1 VRPDRSQAGE
11 REEPRAR
18 VAPDRPAPAPNLPLE
33 VLARMPVRLPG
44 RGGQP
49 ALAALVRSAGP
60 ILGNQAL
67 QRVIAPG
74 RAQPGNMLARRL
86 IATGDVDRFRAMAEP
101 ASGLQLLL
109 DPVTNELT
117 AVGSLV
123 DPATSPSFATELTTI
138 MDDPLQD
145 AEVHFGAGQ
154 PGVLGGAFPNPRD
167 LSASTV
173 QRIDMDDMEALEAG
187 VPGFGVTAL
196 AHELAENF
204 EAHSHLP
211 APPGT
216 DLFPAAHAA
225 GIQAENA
232 VISEL
237 VGPGGRI
244 AERSFV
250 DPVTGDIR
258 AAFDYENYYI
268 VIDAA
273 PAASVAGGGTDFQ
286 IRGTRQAARNPLN
299 DHTIDRYVTGRDTPP
314 AGGAAAVAAAV
325 ADLQGSQNSTAII
338 EGFCD
343 DVGAAGVNDPLSQRR
358 ADKIR
363 AAIIALDPTL
373 RSALHP
379 AGRGATNF
387 VAGNATEAERAQN
400 RRVTITITE
409 PAP

>member
-1 VRPDRSQAGE
+1 
-11 REEPRAR
+11 
-18 VAPDRPAPAPNLPLE
+18 
-33 VLARMPVRLPG
+33 MPVSLPG
-44 RGGQP
+44 RGGGP

-60 ILGNQAL
+60 VLGNREL
-67 QRVIAPG
+67 QRAIRPG
-74 RAQPGNMLARRL
+74 RTQSGNVLARHL
-86 IATGDVDRFRAMAEP
+86 IATGEVDRFRAMAEP
-101 ASGLQLLL
+101 ASGFELML
-109 DPVTNELT
+109 DPVTNQLT
-117 AVGSLV
+117 AIGSLV
-123 DPATSPSFATELTTI
+123 DPATSPSFASQLSAI

-154 PGVLGGAFPNPRD
+154 AGVLGGAFPNPAD
-167 LSASTV
+167 LTGSTI

-204 EAHSHLP
+204 EAHAHLP
-211 APPGT
+211 GVAGAN
-216 DLFPAAHAA
+216 LFPDAHRA

-237 VGPGGRI
+237 VAPGGRI
-244 AERSFV
+244 ATRTFT
-250 DPVTGDIR
+250 DAVTGDIT

-273 PAASVAGGGTDFQ
+273 PAAIAGGGTDFQ
-286 IRGTRQAARNPLN
+286 IRGTRQAARDPVSV
-299 DHTIDRYVTGRDTPP
+299 HTIDTYVTGRDTPP
-314 AGGAAAVAAAV
+314 GGGGAAIAAAV
-325 ADLQGSQNSTAII
+325 ADLQGGQNATAII

-358 ADKIR
+358 ADTVR
-363 AAIIALDPTL
+363 ARIVAADPTL

-379 AGRGATNF
+379 RGRGATDF
-387 VAGNATEAERAQN
+387 VAGNDTEAGRAQN

-409 PAP
+409 PGP

>member
-1 VRPDRSQAGE
+1 MRLDRSLPGE
-11 REEPRAR
+11 REEPQAL
-18 VAPDRPAPAPNLPLE
+18 VAPERAPSAPHLPFE
-33 VLARMPVRLPG
+33 VLARMPVSLPG
-44 RGGQP
+44 RGGGA

-60 ILGNQAL
+60 ALGNREL
-67 QRVIAPG
+67 QRAIRPG
-74 RAQPGNMLARRL
+74 RAPSGNVLARRL

-101 ASGLQLLL
+101 ASGLLLSV
-109 DPVTNELT
+109 DPATNEVT
-117 AVGSLV
+117 AIGSLV
-123 DPATSPSFATELTTI
+123 DPATSPSFASQLTNI

-145 AEVHFGAGQ
+145 AEAHFGAGQ
-154 PGVLGGAFPNPRD
+154 PGVLGGAFPQPSD
-167 LSASTV
+167 MTGPTV
-173 QRIDMDDMEALEAG
+173 QTIDMDDMEALEAG

-204 EAHSHLP
+204 EAHSHVP
-211 APPGT
+211 AAGT
-216 DLFPAAHAA
+216 DLFPGAHAA

-244 AERSFV
+244 AERGFTNA
-250 DPVTGDIR
+250 VTNAITV
-258 AAFDYENYYI
+258 AFDYENYYI

-273 PAASVAGGGTDFQ
+273 PTGADFQ
-286 IRGTRQAARNPLN
+286 ITGTRQAARNPVSV
-299 DHTIDRYVTGRDTPP
+299 HTIDNYVTGSDAPP
-314 AGGAAAVAAAV
+314 GGGAAIAAAV
-325 ADLQGSQNSTAII
+325 ADLQGSQNSTAVI

-358 ADKIR
+358 ADTIR
-363 AAIIALDPTL
+363 ARIQAADPTL
-373 RSALHP
+373 RAALHP

-387 VAGNATEAERAQN
+387 VAANDTEANRALN

>member
-1 VRPDRSQAGE
+1 MTPDRYLPGE
-11 REEPRAR
+11 REDSQPR
-18 VAPDRPAPAPNLPLE
+18 VAPDRAPLAPHLPLE
-33 VLARMPVRLPG
+33 VLARMPVQLPG
-44 RGGQP
+44 RGGGP

-60 ILGNQAL
+60 ALGNQAL
-67 QRVIAPG
+67 QRAIAPG
-74 RAQPGNMLARRL
+74 RAPSGNVLARRL
-86 IATGDVDRFRAMAEP
+86 IATGEVDRFRAMAEP
-101 ASGLQLLL
+101 ASGLQLSL
-109 DPVTNELT
+109 DPATNEVT
-117 AVGSLV
+117 AIGSLV
-123 DPATSPSFATELTTI
+123 DPATSPSFATQLTQI
-138 MDDPLQD
+138 MDNPLQD
-145 AEVHFGAGQ
+145 AEAHFGAGQ
-154 PGVLGGAFPNPRD
+154 PGVLAGAFPQPSD
-167 LSASTV
+167 LTGSTV
-173 QRIDMDDMEALEAG
+173 QRIDMDDMEAMEAG

-211 APPGT
+211 GVPGT
-216 DLFPAAHAA
+216 DLFPGAHAA

-250 DPVTGDIR
+250 DPVTNDIR

-273 PAASVAGGGTDFQ
+273 PAASLAGGGVDFQ
-286 IRGTRQAARNPLN
+286 VRGTRQAARDPVSV
-299 DHTIDRYVTGRDTPP
+299 HTIDSYVTGRDAPP

-325 ADLQGSQNSTAII
+325 ADLQAHQNSTAIV

-358 ADKIR
+358 ADNVR
-363 AAIIALDPTL
+363 GAIAGLDPTL
-373 RSALHP
+373 GGALHS